1 MSTET
6 PVIVWGT
13 ASHARVVS
21 DILRL
26 SGRYTI
32 IGYLDD
38 FAVNGEGQ
46 GCTPILGGREQL
58 DMQLARGVKHIII
71 AVGDGAARLQLA
83 ELAQSKGFTLA
94 TAIHPR
100 AVVADDAVIGAG
112 SVIIAGAIINP
123 GARLGENVIIN
134 TLASVE
140 HECVIEAGAH
150 VSAGVHLGGKTTIG
164 RTAWICIGAT
174 VVDRITIGAGSI
186 IGAGSVVMGD
196 IPPGVVAYGAPARV
210 KRSISNNDAQA

>member
-1 MSTET
+1 MSIET
-6 PVIVWGT
+6 PVIVWGS

-26 SGRYTI
+26 GGRYTI
-32 IGYLDD
+32 VGYLDD

-58 DMQLARGVKHIII
+58 DMLLARGVKHIII
-71 AVGDGAARLQLA
+71 AVGDGSARLQLA
-83 ELAQSKGFTLA
+83 EIAQSRGFTLA

-100 AVVADDAVIGAG
+100 AIVAEDTIIGAG
-112 SVIIAGAIINP
+112 SVIVAGAIINP
-123 GARLGENVIIN
+123 GAWLGENVIIN
-134 TLASVE
+134 TGASVE
-140 HECVIEAGAH
+140 HECVIEDGAH

-164 RTAWICIGAT
+164 RASWVCIGAI
-174 VVDRITIGAGSI
+174 VVDRITVGAGSI
-186 IGAGSVVMGD
+186 VGAGSVVMGD
-196 IPPGVVAYGAPARV
+196 IPPGVVAYGSPARV